1 MSKQTE
7 LVLQNAAK
15 QVNAAT
21 VALQKVMT
29 ELAKNVE
36 LIDSQNQTIAMNESK
51 IDELTAQYKEKAR
64 EADINFQLS
73 LKENQKAT
81 VDKVLTEQ
89 GFTSIKSDEL
99 NFLRTELDK
108 LKKSFEEE
116 VKKAEDAAK
125 NEANA
130 KIESMK
136 TLLELQKKAEMAEV
150 NGKLASAMDKNSILE
165 SHLTSAREEIVAMR
179 NAETERVKAM
189 SGKDVIINA
198 GMQQR

>member
-21 VALQKVMT
+21 VALQKVMA

-36 LIDSQNQTIAMNESK
+36 LIDSQNQTIAISESK

-64 EADINFQLS
+64 ESDINFQLS

-81 VDKVLTEQ
+81 VDKVLTDQ
-89 GFTSIKSDEL
+89 GFTSIKADEL

-150 NGKLASAMDKNSILE
+150 NGKLSSAMDKTSILE